1 MGKPFGRL
9 ILQGLK
15 PWETRVD
22 YKEKPR
28 VLASLPAGT
37 IVLVY
42 LDDLAFPANASA
54 EVREATEA
62 DIAELL
68 SRQNKEVAAD
78 SAPGQFGTICAWI
91 RLGASWRITEEE
103 VANMGGWRQQYCQA
117 VRATVTRQGEP
128 VEDEPAKRL
137 AHTVRLPLSFTEL
150 PLASEIWPHFGR
162 PSSRT
167 CSTGELSGAATRQ
180 EVLLAVAV
188 AVETSEKAAVD
199 ASRSFLKPASERT
212 RRPSLALPLASEVIL

>member
-1 MGKPFGRL
+1 MHGATGAEWEIWRVGYPLGEQTGRVGAL
-9 ILQGLK
+9 DRLRSGLGGRQGC
-15 PWETRVD
+15 
-22 YKEKPR
+22 
-28 VLASLPAGT
+28 
-37 IVLVY
+37 
-42 LDDLAFPANASA
+42 
-54 EVREATEA
+54 VRRTTPG
-62 DIAELL
+62 
-68 SRQNKEVAAD
+68 AD
-78 SAPGQFGTICAWI
+78 S
-91 RLGASWRITEEE
+91 R
-103 VANMGGWRQQYCQA
+103 V
-117 VRATVTRQGEP
+117 
-128 VEDEPAKRL
+128 
-137 AHTVRLPLSFTEL
+137 PLSFTEL